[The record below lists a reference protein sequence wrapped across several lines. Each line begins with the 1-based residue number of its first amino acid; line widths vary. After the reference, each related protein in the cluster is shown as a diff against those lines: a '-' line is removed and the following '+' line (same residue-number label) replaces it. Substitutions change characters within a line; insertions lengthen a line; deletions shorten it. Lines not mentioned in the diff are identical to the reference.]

1 MQFVISLGKLSTLL
15 LETTMLLNYKQSGQ
29 GLPVILIHGLFGSL
43 ENLNVIANSL
53 ADNFLVINVDLRN
66 HGRSPHSETMDYAS
80 MSQDIVDLMQHLN
93 IDKAH
98 FVGHSMG
105 GKVAMQ
111 VAHLYPEKVS
121 RLVVL
126 DIAPVAYQARH
137 TSIFKALNNVAN
149 QAINDR
155 KHADSIMQEDIS
167 ELGVRQFLL
176 KSLAKNEQGAFAW
189 RFNLAA
195 LNNKYENILSDIKAN
210 DSCLCDTLFIKGND
224 SDYILPQ
231 YKEAIMAR
239 FKNAKAKIIHG
250 AGHWLHAQKP
260 QAVNK
265 AISDFL
271 LAD

>member
-1 MQFVISLGKLSTLL
+1 
-15 LETTMLLNYKQSGQ
+15 MLLNYKQSGQ
-29 GLPVILIHGLFGSL
+29 GSPVILIHGLFGSL

-53 ADNFLVINVDLRN
+53 AENFLVINIDLRN
-66 HGRSPHSETMDYAS
+66 HGRSFHSDEMDYTC
-80 MSQDIVDLMQHLN
+80 MSQDIIQLMSELN
-93 IDKAH
+93 IENAH

-111 VAHLYPEKVS
+111 MAHLYPEKIN

-126 DIAPVAYQARH
+126 DIAPVTYSPRH
-137 TSIFKALNNVAN
+137 TSIFTALKNVAD
-149 QAINDR
+149 QSISDR
-155 KHADSIMQEDIS
+155 KQADTLMQNDIP

-176 KSLAKNEQGAFAW
+176 KSLAKNEQGKFNW
-189 RFNLAA
+189 RFNLAT
-195 LNNKYENILSDIKAN
+195 LDKQYENILSDIKAN

-224 SDYILPQ
+224 SDYILPE

-265 AISDFL
+265 LISDFL
-271 LAD
+271 LVEKS